1 MKNYFKNIIKR
12 IIAIALLIIVLAI
25 SINNSLF
32 IHSHI
37 LPDGEVIQHAHPYN
51 TSENPE
57 SPFKTHHHS
66 SFEIL
71 LLNNLFSFLWIII
84 AAVFIVF
91 NKNVQVISI
100 NKLFFR
106 KTNTYSFSLS
116 RGPPIVS

>member
-1 MKNYFKNIIKR
+1 MKSYFKNIIKR
-12 IIAIALLIIVLAI
+12 IVAIALLIIVLAI

-37 LPDGEVIQHAHPYN
+37 LPDGEVVQHAHPYN

-57 SPFKTHHHS
+57 SPYETHHHS

-91 NKNVQVISI
+91 NKHVQIISI

-116 RGPPIVS
+116 RGPPIA

>member
-1 MKNYFKNIIKR
+1 MKSYFKNIIKR
-12 IIAIALLIIVLAI
+12 IIAIVLLIIVLAI

-37 LPDGEVIQHAHPYN
+37 LPDGEVVQHAHPYN

-66 SFEIL
+66 GFEIF

-91 NKNVQVISI
+91 NKNIQII
-100 NKLFFR
+100 KIKNFFFR
-106 KTNTYSFSLS
+106 EIYKYTYSLS
-116 RGPPIVS
+116 RAPPIA